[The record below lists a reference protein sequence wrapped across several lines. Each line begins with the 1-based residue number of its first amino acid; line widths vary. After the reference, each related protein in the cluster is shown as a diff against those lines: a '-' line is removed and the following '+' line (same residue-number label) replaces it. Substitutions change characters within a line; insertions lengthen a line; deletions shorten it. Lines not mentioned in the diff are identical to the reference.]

1 MTSTPSVHDVAIR
14 ANVSA
19 STVSRAFTRPEL
31 VSEKTRNRVLQAASE
46 LNFSVSRSS
55 MALKSGQSF
64 RIALLLSTPVT
75 TWFGGN
81 IFEGLDMVFHPA
93 GYDISIYPI
102 NNVKSRADFFD
113 VLPARRN
120 ADAVIV
126 PSFNVD
132 SREVARLKTMNV
144 PIAGINTVSNE
155 NMSVWAAIDDAHGLR
170 LIVRHLVSLRHRRIT
185 YACRDP
191 QSLLTFSAAQRIRG
205 FKEACAQA
213 HIKDDVLVIP
223 DGDDSLQS
231 TFNTLINMQPM
242 PTAICC
248 QEDGIAIPLMCR
260 LREFGLKIPGD
271 ISITGFDDGT
281 YSQELGLTT
290 IRQQPRLM
298 GHDVA
303 EKLLDLINHK
313 TISEPYRT
321 YPAELIIR
329 STTATPRDVDE

>member
-1 MTSTPSVHDVAIR
+1 MTSTPTVHDVAVR

-19 STVSRAFTRPEL
+19 STVSRAFSRPEL
-31 VSEKTRNRVLQAASE
+31 VSEKTRNRVLQVASE

-55 MALKSGQSF
+55 LALKSGQSF
-64 RIALLLSTPVT
+64 RIALLLNTPVT
-75 TWFGGN
+75 TWFGAN
-81 IFEGLDMVFHPA
+81 IFEGLDLVFHPA

-102 NNVKSRADFFD
+102 NSVESRTSFFD

-155 NMSVWAAIDDAHGLR
+155 GMSVWAAIDDAHGLR
-170 LIVRHLVSLRHRRIT
+170 LIVRHLVSLGHRRIV
-185 YACRDP
+185 YVCRDP
-191 QSLLTFSAAQRIRG
+191 KSLLTFSAAQRIRG
-205 FKEACAQA
+205 FREACQQA
-213 HIKDDVLVIP
+213 HIQDTMLVIP
-223 DGDDSLQS
+223 EGDDSLQS
-231 TFNTLINMQPM
+231 TFNALIDMQPM

-260 LREFGLKIPGD
+260 LREFGLKIPSD

-281 YSQELGLTT
+281 YSHELGLTT

-298 GHDVA
+298 GREVA

-313 TISEPYRT
+313 EVQEPHKT
-321 YPAELIIR
+321 YPVELIVR
-329 STTATPRDVDE
+329 SSTAPPRE

>member
-1 MTSTPSVHDVAIR
+1 
-14 ANVSA
+14 
-19 STVSRAFTRPEL
+19 
-31 VSEKTRNRVLQAASE
+31 
-46 LNFSVSRSS
+46 

-64 RIALLLSTPVT
+64 RIALLLNTPVT

-132 SREVARLKTMNV
+132 SREAARLKTMNV

-170 LIVRHLVSLRHRRIT
+170 LIVRHLVSLKHRRIT
-185 YACRDP
+185 YVCRDP

-213 HIKDDVLVIP
+213 HIKGDVLVIP
-223 DGDDSLQS
+223 DGDDALQS
-231 TFNTLINMQPM
+231 TFNALINTQPM

-321 YPAELIIR
+321 YPVELIIR
-329 STTATPRDVDE
+329 FTTATPRDVDE

>member
-185 YACRDP
+185 YVCRDP
-191 QSLLTFSAAQRIRG
+191 QSLLTLSAAQRIRG

-231 TFNTLINMQPM
+231 TFNALINMQPM
-242 PTAICC
+242 PPRSAAKRTA
-248 QEDGIAIPLMCR
+248 
-260 LREFGLKIPGD
+260 
-271 ISITGFDDGT
+271 S
-281 YSQELGLTT
+281 
-290 IRQQPRLM
+290 
-298 GHDVA
+298 
-303 EKLLDLINHK
+303 
-313 TISEPYRT
+313 PYH
-321 YPAELIIR
+321 
-329 STTATPRDVDE
+329 